1 MTDNINELTHE
12 DWDRIDDEVYKA
24 IEEQLLNKVL
34 YGYEVKMI
42 ITFNP
47 ASKPNPFYKKW
58 LESINQCEV
67 KWFISENAL
76 KEWEDTDDNK

>member
-24 IEEQLLNKVL
+24 IEEL
-34 YGYEVKMI
+34 YL
-42 ITFNP
+42 
-47 ASKPNPFYKKW
+47 FYKKW
-58 LESINQCEV
+58 LESINQREV

-76 KEWEDTDDNK
+76 KEWENTDESK